1 MARFNLFQ
9 RIFGRSA
16 APASVSAPSGGVR
29 GFFQRI
35 FGGRSQTPAPSK
47 DATEF
52 VKQEISDKDILNT
65 KKYNSFRANNPDM
78 FLSKKEWDN
87 MVTILGTM
95 GDTIEKFGYE
105 AFKQMIQD
113 MHDEDVSLSKSDMA
127 YVINESLSIMRNSDR
142 PYTQEDAMDLL
153 RERIFNY

>member
-1 MARFNLFQ
+1 MARFNFFQ

-16 APASVSAPSGGVR
+16 APASGLARSGGVR

-35 FGGRSQTPAPSK
+35 FGRSQTSAPSK

-52 VKQEISDKDILNT
+52 IDQEISDKDILNT

-78 FLSKKEWDN
+78 FISKQEWDN

-105 AFKQMIQD
+105 AFKQLIQD
-113 MHDEDVSLSKSDMA
+113 MHDEDVSLSKSDMS
-127 YVINESLSIMRNSDR
+127 YIINESLSIMRNSDR

>member
-1 MARFNLFQ
+1 MARFNFFQ

-16 APASVSAPSGGVR
+16 TPASGSARSGGVR
-29 GFFQRI
+29 GFFQRV
-35 FGGRSQTPAPSK
+35 FGGGFRTQAPSK

-52 VKQEISDKDILNT
+52 VNQEISDKDILNT

-78 FLSKKEWDN
+78 FISKNEWDT
-87 MVTILGTM
+87 MVTTLGTM

-105 AFKQMIQD
+105 AFKQLIQD
-113 MHDEDVSLSKSDMA
+113 MHDEDISLSKSDMA

>member
-1 MARFNLFQ
+1 MARFNFFQ

-16 APASVSAPSGGVR
+16 APASGSARSGGVR

-35 FGGRSQTPAPSK
+35 FGRSAVPSA
-47 DATEF
+47 DATEW
-52 VKQEISDKDILNT
+52 VNQQITDKDRLNQQ
-65 KKYNSFRANNPDM
+65 KFDSFSANNPDM
-78 FLSKKEWDN
+78 QITRAEWDT
-87 MVTILGTM
+87 MVTMLGTM

-105 AFKQMIQD
+105 AFKQLVQD
-113 MHDEDVSLSKSDMA
+113 MHDENISLSKSDMA

>member
-1 MARFNLFQ
+1 MARFNFFQ
-9 RIFGRSA
+9 RIFRRSA
-16 APASVSAPSGGVR
+16 APASGSARSGGAR
-29 GFFQRI
+29 GFFQRV
-35 FGGRSQTPAPSK
+35 FGGGFQTPAPSK

-52 VKQEISDKDILNT
+52 VNQEISDKDILNT

-78 FLSKKEWDN
+78 FISKNEWDN

-105 AFKQMIQD
+105 AFKQLIQD